1 MDWVQRAMHD
11 LYFPADFQTKEE
23 EIKVTFK
30 DFSSEHE
37 DSKTTTLGK
46 KPDKNKDFLKLLTFF
61 IYAPQ

>member
-30 DFSSEHE
+30 DFSTEHE

-46 KPDKNKDFLKLLTFF
+46 KPDKNKDVF
-61 IYAPQ
+61 